1 MTQHDIP
8 QPWTP
13 SAPPAD
19 PGQLDPEE
27 SYRPEQIRELQF
39 ERLRWT
45 LHHAY
50 HNVPA
55 YQRLYDDHGVHPR
68 DFTALEDITLFPCI
82 DKEFLRA
89 AYPLKALAVPMDKV
103 RRIHA
108 SSGTTG
114 QPTVV
119 AYTENDLQMWATL
132 AARSLRNSGVRP
144 GHLVHNAYGYG
155 LFTGGLGA
163 HYGAERLGCPIVP
176 MSGGQTEKQVQMITD
191 LQPDVI
197 LCTPTYLLALA
208 DGFTKAGIEPRDT
221 SLQVGV
227 LGAEPWTDGMR
238 MEIEALFDMKACDIY
253 GLSELLGP
261 GMASE
266 SVETQDGCHIWEDH
280 FYPEVLDPF
289 TGEVLEDGQ
298 HGELVFSALTREA
311 LPIIR
316 FRTHDLTTLRPG
328 TARAGHRRMDRIVG
342 RSDDMIILRGVNLFP
357 SQIEEI
363 ALEIETLSPHFLLEI
378 TRPGRLDELTVKIE
392 RRETATAAEAE
403 AGGQELRS
411 RIKNRIGCSCNI
423 EIAAPHS
430 LARSS
435 GKLRRIYDLRNQH

>member
-1 MTQHDIP
+1 MTFHNLSH
-8 QPWTP
+8 PWAVPTP
-13 SAPPAD
+13 PKD
-19 PGQLDPEE
+19 PSMWDPEE
-27 SYRPEQIRELQF
+27 HYSRQQIQDLQY

-50 HNVPA
+50 NNVPA
-55 YQRLYDDHGVHPR
+55 YRQLYDDHGVHPN
-68 DFTALEDITLFPCI
+68 DFTSLNDITLFPYI

-89 AYPLKALAVPMDKV
+89 NYPLKALAVPMQDI

-119 AYTENDLQMWATL
+119 AYTANDLKMWASL
-132 AARSLRNSGVRP
+132 VARSFRASGVQP
-144 GHLVHNAYGYG
+144 GHVIHNAYGYG

-163 HYGAERLGCPIVP
+163 HNGAEWLGCPIIP
-176 MSGGQTEKQVQMITD
+176 MSGGQTEKQIRMITD
-191 LQPDVI
+191 LKPDVI

-208 DGFTKAGIEPRDT
+208 DAFVKAGIDPKDT
-221 SLQVGV
+221 SLKYGV
-227 LGAEPWTDGMR
+227 LGAEPWTEGMR
-238 MEIEALFDMKACDIY
+238 EEIEALFDMKACDIY

-261 GMASE
+261 GMGGEA
-266 SVETQDGCHIWEDH
+266 VETQDGCHLWEDH
-280 FYPEVLDPF
+280 FYPEIIDPIS
-289 TGEVLEDGQ
+289 TEVLPDGES
-298 HGELVFSALTREA
+298 GELVFSTLTREA

-357 SQIEEI
+357 SQIEEL
-363 ALEIETLSPHFLLEI
+363 ALEIDALSPHFLLEI
-378 TRPGRLDELTVKIE
+378 TRPNRMDELTIKIE
-392 RRETATAAEAE
+392 RRATASLAEAE
-403 AGGQELRS
+403 AAGQTLKA
-411 RIKNRIGCSCNI
+411 RIKDRIGCSCHI
-423 EIAAPHS
+423 DVVEPDT

-435 GKLRRIYDLRNQH
+435 GKLRRIYDLRAL